1 MNELIAIAKSM
12 RLTIGVDFS
21 LFIEKL
27 NNDNILMMK
36 GGGNYEL
43 LLKRI

>member
-12 RLTIGVDFS
+12 KLSIGVDFS
-21 LFIEKL
+21 LFVEKL
-27 NNDNILMMK
+27 NNDNVLMLK

-43 LLKRI
+43 IFKKL